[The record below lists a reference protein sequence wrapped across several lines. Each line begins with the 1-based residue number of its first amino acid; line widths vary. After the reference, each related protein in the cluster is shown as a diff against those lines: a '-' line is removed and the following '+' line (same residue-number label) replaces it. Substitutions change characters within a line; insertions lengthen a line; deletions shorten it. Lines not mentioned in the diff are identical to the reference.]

1 MTVSPPEI
9 WDPNLE
15 GESSLSQNTQ
25 YRLCNLGEQE
35 PWMGLGPEW
44 YQLPVLVSVTPRPWA
59 AEC

>member
-25 YRLCNLGEQE
+25 YRLCNLGEQ
-35 PWMGLGPEW
+35 GPG
-44 YQLPVLVSVTPRPWA
+44 WA
-59 AEC
+59 SGQSGISYLSLSQ